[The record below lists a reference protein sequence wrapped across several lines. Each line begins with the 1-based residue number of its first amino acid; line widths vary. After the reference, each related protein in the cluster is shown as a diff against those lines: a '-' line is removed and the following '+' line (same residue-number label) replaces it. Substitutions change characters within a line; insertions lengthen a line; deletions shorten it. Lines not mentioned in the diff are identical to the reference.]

1 MRVREVSDAGRAT
14 GRTEDVGEGVAETGG
29 DVGEDFA
36 EFVGEGGKCLGVVE
50 RKAFVGDEDL
60 GAVLG
65 LGAGNVDSLTA
76 AFLVGFGVF
85 EGFEIALLCFLKL
98 VNAFVQLFILI
109 VIFG

>member
-1 MRVREVSDAGRAT
+1 MRVGEVSDTGGAA

-50 RKAFVGDEDL
+50 REVFVGDDDL

-65 LGAGNVDSLTA
+65 LGEGKVDSLTT

-85 EGFEIALLCFLKL
+85 EGFKVTLLLFLKL
-98 VNAFVQLFILI
+98 VNAFVQLFILT